1 MWKEYSFLPN
11 QEKLG
16 LEKGK
21 PWESVNP
28 HTQTSYLV
36 TLNLFTIDKCS
47 NEACFVRSVCQ
58 DDIWQIIFE
67 KENKQ
72 ILSAPF
78 KVKVIIES

>member
-16 LEKGK
+16 LEKGE
-21 PWESVNP
+21 PWELVKP

-58 DDIWQIIFE
+58 DDTWQIIL
-67 KENKQ
+67 KRKINKFYLPLQ
-72 ILSAPF
+72 S
-78 KVKVIIES
+78 KGDY